1 MRKTAIR
8 FTIQKLTVFACLLC
22 VSLPAFEV
30 LAVDDPTA
38 IWLFDKKDNN
48 VVKDLSGNGHDGKI
62 HGAVDWTKDGQFSGA
77 LAFVGKDG
85 WIEVEDHKDFHFPKG
100 TDFTLACWVKITG
113 DHPQPPMLIAKS
125 YGQGGQKQPWY
136 ALYYA
141 NQGKQSDGDIS
152 FFCRDAGGTSFHIAA
167 GQKINDDKWHHV
179 VGTRDNGTMYL
190 YLDGKEKSKKAGA
203 DFDVG
208 THDGHLHM
216 MTHANRFMNA
226 VLDEALIY
234 KGKALS
240 KDEINQ
246 LMKDGTESFLSVSTE
261 GKTTATWGRI
271 KLIYR

>member
-1 MRKTAIR
+1 MNKPVIR
-8 FTIQKLTVFACLLC
+8 FIIQKLTVFSLLLC
-22 VSLPAFEV
+22 GSLLALEV
-30 LAVDDPTA
+30 LAADEPTA

-48 VVKDLSGNGHDGKI
+48 VVKDLSGNGHDGEI
-62 HGAVDWTKDGQFSGA
+62 HGTVDWTKDGQFGGA
-77 LAFVGKDG
+77 LAFAGKDG

-113 DHPQPPMLIAKS
+113 DHAQPPMLIAKS
-125 YGQGGQKQPWY
+125 YGQQGQKQPWY

-240 KDEINQ
+240 TAEINQ
-246 LMKDGTESFLSVSTE
+246 LMKDGTEALLSVSAE
-261 GKTTATWGRI
+261 GKATTTWGRI

>member
-1 MRKTAIR
+1 MNKPVIR
-8 FTIQKLTVFACLLC
+8 FIIQKLTVFSLLLC
-22 VSLPAFEV
+22 GSLLALEV
-30 LAVDDPTA
+30 LAADEPTA

-48 VVKDLSGNGHDGKI
+48 VVKDLSGNGHDGEI
-62 HGAVDWTKDGQFSGA
+62 HGTVDWTKDGQFGGA
-77 LAFVGKDG
+77 LAFAGKDG

-113 DHPQPPMLIAKS
+113 DHAQPPMLIAKS
-125 YGQGGQKQPWY
+125 YGQQGQKQPWY

-240 KDEINQ
+240 TAEIKQ
-246 LMKDGTESFLSVSTE
+246 LMKDGTEALLSVSAE
-261 GKTTATWGRI
+261 GKATTTWGRI

>member
-1 MRKTAIR
+1 MNKPVIR
-8 FTIQKLTVFACLLC
+8 FIIQKLTVFSLLLC
-22 VSLPAFEV
+22 GSLLALEV
-30 LAVDDPTA
+30 LAADEPTV

-48 VVKDLSGNGHDGKI
+48 VVKDLSGNGHDGEI
-62 HGAVDWTKDGQFSGA
+62 HGTVDWTKDGQFGGA
-77 LAFVGKDG
+77 LAFAGKGG
-85 WIEVEDHKDFHFPKG
+85 WIEEEDHKDFHFPKG

-113 DHPQPPMLIAKS
+113 DHAQPPMLIAKS
-125 YGQGGQKQPWY
+125 YGQQGQKQPWY
-136 ALYYA
+136 ALYYT
-141 NQGKQSDGDIS
+141 NQGKQSDDDIS

-167 GQKINDDKWHHV
+167 GEKINDDKWHHV

-240 KDEINQ
+240 TAEINQ
-246 LMKDGTESFLSVSTE
+246 LMKDGTEALLSVSAE
-261 GKTTATWGRI
+261 GKATTTWGRI